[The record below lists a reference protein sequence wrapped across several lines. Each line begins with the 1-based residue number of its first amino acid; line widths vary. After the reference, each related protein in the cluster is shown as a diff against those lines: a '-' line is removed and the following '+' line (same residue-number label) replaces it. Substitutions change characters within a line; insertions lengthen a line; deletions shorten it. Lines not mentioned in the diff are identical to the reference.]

1 MSTKNKI
8 GINVIYN
15 MSYQIL
21 AIIVPLLTSPY
32 ISRVLGAEQ
41 IGIDSYTS
49 SVVFYFVI
57 FAILGINNYGNRTIA
72 SEKGRVSNLSQI
84 FSNIYIIQLIM
95 SIVMT
100 LLYLAYILLFV
111 DRYILIFYI
120 QIFQILANM
129 VDVTWYFYGKE
140 EFKVTVLR
148 NSFVKIIGLVLIF
161 IFVKNSGDLWK
172 YTLITVG
179 SAFLGQA
186 CIWPFLLKEV
196 QIVRPVWIEVKKHIK
211 PIIIL
216 FIPVL
221 AISIFTN
228 IDKLMIG
235 QFSSVIQNGYYEN
248 ANKIIG
254 IPKALVTAL
263 GTVMLPRTA
272 ALLSNGKED
281 KSRYYV
287 EVTIMYTTFFSSALM
302 FGMMAVAE
310 RFAVLFWGKD
320 FVFSGILIIGLA
332 PAFVF
337 SVIGNVVRTQ
347 YLIPR
352 ARDKEYTISLII
364 GAAVNIIIN
373 YFFIPVWGSVG
384 AVIGTVIAEFLM
396 TLLQV
401 HLVRKEISIYK
412 YILNSLPFYFF
423 GLVMYFVIIL
433 LGNFFSANSFVN
445 LLILISCGGI
455 SYFLLCIGF
464 MTISKNMILKNL
476 LSKILK

>member
-320 FVFSGILIIGLA
+320 FVFSGKLIIGLA